1 MIFEYMFNPHAGL
14 RETFNYVRAS
24 MAWYTNSYKTI
35 IYLIT
40 IINLKIYIT
49 NS

>member
-35 IYLIT
+35 I
-40 IINLKIYIT
+40 IIFNYNNKLLNK
-49 NS
+49 